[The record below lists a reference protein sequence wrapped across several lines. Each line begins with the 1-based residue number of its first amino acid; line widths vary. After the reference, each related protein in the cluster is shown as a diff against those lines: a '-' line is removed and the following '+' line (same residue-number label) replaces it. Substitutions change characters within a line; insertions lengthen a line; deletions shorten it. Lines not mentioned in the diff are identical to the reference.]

1 MHFLKELYVS
11 EGIKNK
17 KKVIWKLKHGA
28 GMTDIY
34 VISISS
40 GSDQLDCTHCCFFK
54 QKYLRKNV
62 GLIVGLAKGREE
74 MMELLLKMF
83 NDCLEATGNANV
95 KEYFLGRI
103 A

>member
-1 MHFLKELYVS
+1 MRFHRHLYLGKGV
-11 EGIKNK
+11 KNK
-17 KKVIWKLKHGA
+17 YKILWKLKYGV

-95 KEYFLGRI
+95 KEYFLGRV